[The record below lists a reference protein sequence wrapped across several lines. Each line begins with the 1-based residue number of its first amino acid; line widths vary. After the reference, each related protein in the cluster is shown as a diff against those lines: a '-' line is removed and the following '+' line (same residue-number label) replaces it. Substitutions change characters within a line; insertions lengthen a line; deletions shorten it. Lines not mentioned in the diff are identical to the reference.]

1 MATAISKLDSYKLET
16 KFGDGYVKNNNYE
29 WKFSTRQPAGS
40 TKWRRKQLLG
50 AGGFGCVWLEEEES
64 GGQLRAVKAIQKHV
78 MVETGF
84 SQELLALITLTDVR
98 THTIL
103 LGFQTD

>member
-16 KFGDGYVKNNNYE
+16 KFGDGYVENNNYE
-29 WKFSTRQPAGS
+29 WRFSTRQLAGS
-40 TKWRRKQLLG
+40 TKWRRKKLLG
-50 AGGFGCVWLEEEES
+50 AGGYGCVWLEEGDS
-64 GGQLRAVKAIQKHV
+64 GNQLLRAVKAIQKHV

-98 THTIL
+98 IPSH
-103 LGFQTD
+103 